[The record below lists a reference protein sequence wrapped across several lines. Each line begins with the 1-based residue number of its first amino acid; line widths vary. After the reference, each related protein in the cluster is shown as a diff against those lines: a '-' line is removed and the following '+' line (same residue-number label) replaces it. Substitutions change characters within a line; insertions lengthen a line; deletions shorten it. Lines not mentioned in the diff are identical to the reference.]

1 VAACVHLSQYSV
13 LVARQSAL
21 TNKDADWIRRY
32 QFSLNKVIESLGG
45 DEEVSKKYGE
55 MAKLWNG
62 TELPDELKRK

>member
-1 VAACVHLSQYSV
+1 VVDHLFKDDI
-13 LVARQSAL
+13 ATHMAKTKL
-21 TNKDADWIRRY
+21 TNKDADWIGRY